1 MLNFIKKLIVIMI
14 HLFINAIF
22 LTYKIIHCFM
32 EKYKGNIKKTLQNLD
47 KELMKLVWYY
57 EE

>member
-22 LTYKIIHCFM
+22 LTYRIIHCFM

-47 KELMKLVWYY
+47 KELMKLV
-57 EE
+57 